1 MADLAAL
8 LDKEASAEI
17 EAIHSE
23 AQDRASEIV
32 AEAEDEAEQ
41 LVARRERAARQQ
53 HDASLVRARS
63 SAELDAA
70 SMRLNAQQKAI
81 ESVFAEAR
89 NRIDALVAQEKT
101 YAPVLKSLVQ
111 QALAGLGTTTGATVV
126 VHPDEKAVAEKVIG
140 SLGLGLSVSTAADV
154 RGGVRL
160 QGPKGSASIENT
172 LYGRLDALRD
182 ELASEVSGILLQKE
196 G

>member
-23 AQDRASEIV
+23 AQTRASEIIAA
-32 AEAEDEAEQ
+32 AEEEAEQ

-53 HDASLVRARS
+53 HDASLVRAQS
-63 SAELDAA
+63 SAELEAA
-70 SMRLNAQQKAI
+70 SMRLTAQQQAI
-81 ESVFAEAR
+81 ESVFDEAQA
-89 NRIDALVAQEKT
+89 RIDALVADPKR
-101 YAPVLKSLVQ
+101 YAPVLRTLVQ
-111 QALAGLGTTTGATVV
+111 EATTGIAGTDVSTIV
-126 VHPDEKAVAEKVIG
+126 VHPDEKVVAERVVKD
-140 SLGLGLSVSTAADV
+140 LGLDGEVTTNGSI

-160 QGPKGSASIENT
+160 QGTQGSASIENT

-182 ELASEVSGILLQKE
+182 ELASEISGILLQK
-196 G
+196 GS